1 MCRCSL
7 ANSNRRT
14 EISMMMAVIYI
25 LVYLFEIS
33 KNFFKT
39 VTVQSSALTQ
49 LGQKI
54 TTNNM
59 SHEKRE
65 EMFK

>member
-14 EISMMMAVIYI
+14 EISMMMAVIYL

-59 SHEKRE
+59 SPEKRE

>member
-1 MCRCSL
+1 
-7 ANSNRRT
+7 
-14 EISMMMAVIYI
+14 MMMAVIYL

-59 SHEKRE
+59 SPEKRE